1 MKNHGIPASAVS
13 EAFAHSKQFFA
24 RPQHEKDSLPWTGP
38 KTNRG
43 YITHGRE
50 KLSHSND
57 AAEVDAQRLVN
68 PDLKESMEIGPEGA
82 RGVWNLWPSQDD
94 EDGRRFKDVM
104 LDFSA
109 RCTDLNAQLMHAIS
123 IGMGL
128 PANTFDRFTDGANN
142 FIRLLHYPAVP
153 KDVFRAKPGQVRAGE
168 HSDYGTI
175 TLVFQDSL
183 GGLQIQ
189 SPDGTFVDAT
199 PIPDTVVVNA
209 ADMLARWSNNIIKS
223 TPHRVVRPQQVQG
236 DMCPARYSIVCF
248 CNPNLDE
255 FVEAL
260 PGTYEG
266 GASDKQYAGVNS
278 SEYIAGRFRATVLP
292 GI

>member
-1 MKNHGIPASAVS
+1 M
-13 EAFAHSKQFFA
+13 
-24 RPQHEKDSLPWTGP
+24 PWTGP

-50 KLSHSND
+50 KLSHSHD
-57 AAEVDAQRLVN
+57 AAEVDAQRIVN

-82 RGVWNLWPSQDD
+82 RDVWNLWPPQD
-94 EDGRRFKDVM
+94 EDGKRFKDVM

-109 RCTDLNAQLMHAIS
+109 RCTNLNAQLMHAIAV
-123 IGMGL
+123 GMGL
-128 PANTFDRFTDGANN
+128 PSNTFDRFTDGANN

-153 KDVFRAKPGQVRAGE
+153 KDVFRTKPGQVRAGE

-175 TLVFQDSL
+175 TLLFQDSL

-223 TPHRVVRPQQVQG
+223 TPHRVVRPHDLQAVEG
-236 DMCPARYSIVCF
+236 DMCPERYSIACF

-266 GASDKQYAGVNS
+266 GACDKQYAGVNS
-278 SEYIAGRFRATVLP
+278 SEYIAGRFQATVLA
-292 GI
+292 